1 MREIYKDQFSTFHP
15 ITNMVFFLGAILMGM
30 FFIHPAFVA
39 LSILISVTYLLT
51 LKKTK
56 AFKELLYMLFLFVLL
71 SVINPVF
78 DRLGATVLFELF
90 GRPYTLE
97 ALIYGMSLGGM
108 AIAVLCWFAC
118 YNAIMTSD
126 KFIYIFG
133 RIMPSISMI
142 LSMILRLIPNFAQKT
157 RQISDARSSIGLARD
172 TSANRKEKMRNGAL
186 VLSALAGWALEGG
199 IITADSM
206 QSRGYGTGKR
216 TSFAKHRFDA
226 RNNILLVFMGVLI
239 VLIIF
244 CAVNGSTKAEYVPYV
259 TITWFG
265 NIYMLTGMI
274 AYGLFLVLPAAL
286 QLKETVKWKIL
297 RSRM

>member
-97 ALIYGMSLGGM
+97 ALIYGMTLGGM

>member
-259 TITWFG
+259 T
-265 NIYMLTGMI
+265 
-274 AYGLFLVLPAAL
+274 
-286 QLKETVKWKIL
+286 
-297 RSRM
+297 

>member
-97 ALIYGMSLGGM
+97 ALIYGMTLGGM

-142 LSMILRLIPNFAQKT
+142 LSMILRLIPNFAQK
-157 RQISDARSSIGLARD
+157 ISDARSSIGLARD

-186 VLSALAGWALEGG
+186 VLSALAGWALQGG